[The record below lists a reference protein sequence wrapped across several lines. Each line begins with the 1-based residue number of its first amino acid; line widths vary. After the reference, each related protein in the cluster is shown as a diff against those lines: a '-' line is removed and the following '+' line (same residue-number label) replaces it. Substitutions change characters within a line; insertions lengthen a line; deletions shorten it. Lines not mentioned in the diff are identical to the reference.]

1 MCPVPPSILNGTM
14 KYGSLEVGQKVT
26 YTCSPGFVME
36 GRNTLTCAR
45 SGAWNRGEPKCL
57 CKRTNREHWKFCRR
71 QCNPST
77 SGSCRNNQECICDGD
92 CGYSCVPKGLK
103 KTYLYILLL
112 AFMKR
117 FMALLQLLW
126 EYKALSCPWKMT
138 LAGASSFHNWN
149 TWFCSRFLVSDFHLS
164 TYPFLISWPRMVREF
179 CVGDWQT

>member
-26 YTCSPGFVME
+26 YTCSPGFLME

-138 LAGASSFHNWN
+138 LAGASSFHNWIVQD
-149 TWFCSRFLVSDFHLS
+149 FLCQIFTCRHIRSWSPGLVWYVNFVSEIDRLKK
-164 TYPFLISWPRMVREF
+164 
-179 CVGDWQT
+179 

>member
-1 MCPVPPSILNGTM
+1 M
-14 KYGSLEVGQKVT
+14 KYDSLEVGQKVT

-45 SGAWNRGEPKCL
+45 SGAWNRGEPKCV

-103 KTYLYILLL
+103 KTCLYILLL

-126 EYKALSCPWKMT
+126 EYKALSCPWIFFSQLKYMILFKISCVRFSPVDISVLDL
-138 LAGASSFHNWN
+138 LASYG
-149 TWFCSRFLVSDFHLS
+149 TWILCRRLTDLRNK
-164 TYPFLISWPRMVREF
+164 IA
-179 CVGDWQT
+179 